1 MQRSRLCAVLHGT
14 PPQGGREQISVASHL
29 FITLVLIAPLIWA
42 APARAEVQKLLH
54 PCGGLQLCASY
65 QLVLTPPDGWVID
78 EKASSET
85 KVQIMVPK
93 GQSFAT
99 AEPLMYVQVFY
110 HPDKQ
115 QTLADFARASNAR
128 WLAANPKSKITE
140 MPAVERTNG
149 KPAFLRFAMENP
161 GKMQQAYE
169 IGALGPDS
177 DKDGNEFVLDIVM
190 SGSSKQALDRADAT
204 YLAFLK
210 AN

>member
-1 MQRSRLCAVLHGT
+1 MKSEQKMKQPICSKFVVLL
-14 PPQGGREQISVASHL
+14 AA
-29 FITLVLIAPLIWA
+29 LVLCTAS
-42 APARAEVQKLLH
+42 ARAEVQKLLH

-65 QLVLTPPDGWVID
+65 QLVLTPPDGWVLD
-78 EKASSET
+78 EKASNEN

-93 GQSFAT
+93 GQSFAS
-99 AEPLMYVQVFY
+99 AEPLIYVQVFY

-115 QTLADFARASNAR
+115 QTLAEFARASNAR
-128 WLAANPKSKITE
+128 WLAANPRSKISD

-161 GKMQQAYE
+161 GRVQQAYE

-177 DKDGNEFVLDIVM
+177 DKDGNDFVLDVVM
-190 SGSSKQALDRADAT
+190 SASSKAALDRADAT
-204 YLAFLK
+204 YVAFLK

>member
-1 MQRSRLCAVLHGT
+1 MTVRLCV
-14 PPQGGREQISVASHL
+14 RQIIAS
-29 FITLVLIAPLIWA
+29 FATALILCT

-78 EKASSET
+78 EKASNEN

-99 AEPLMYVQVFY
+99 AEPLIYVQVFY

-115 QTLADFARASNAR
+115 QTLADFAHSSNAR

-149 KPAFLRFAMENP
+149 KPAFLRFATENP

-204 YLAFLK
+204 YVAFLK

>member
-1 MQRSRLCAVLHGT
+1 MRWAVLL
-14 PPQGGREQISVASHL
+14 RILS
-29 FITLVLIAPLIWA
+29 IALLPALTVRA

-54 PCGGLQLCASY
+54 PCGGLRLCASY

-78 EKASSET
+78 EKASNEN
-85 KVQIMVPK
+85 KVQIMVPR

-99 AEPLMYVQVFY
+99 AEPLIYVQVFY

-149 KPAFLRFAMENP
+149 KPAFLRFATENP
-161 GKMQQAYE
+161 GRTQQAYE
-169 IGALGPDS
+169 NGALGPDS
-177 DKDGNEFVLDIVM
+177 DKDGNDFVLDIVM

-204 YLAFLK
+204 YVAFLN

>member
-1 MQRSRLCAVLHGT
+1 MKSEQKMKQPICSKFVVLL
-14 PPQGGREQISVASHL
+14 AA
-29 FITLVLIAPLIWA
+29 LVLCTAS
-42 APARAEVQKLLH
+42 ARAEVQKLLH

-65 QLVLTPPDGWVID
+65 QLVLTPPDGCVLD
-78 EKASSET
+78 EKASNEN

-93 GQSFAT
+93 GQSFAD
-99 AEPLMYVQVFY
+99 AEPLIYVQVFY

-115 QTLADFARASNAR
+115 QTLAEFARASNAR
-128 WLAANPKSKITE
+128 WLAANPRSKISD

-161 GKMQQAYE
+161 GRVQQAYE

-177 DKDGNEFVLDIVM
+177 DKDGNDFVLDVVM
-190 SGSSKQALDRADAT
+190 SASSKAALDRADAT
-204 YLAFLK
+204 YVAFLK